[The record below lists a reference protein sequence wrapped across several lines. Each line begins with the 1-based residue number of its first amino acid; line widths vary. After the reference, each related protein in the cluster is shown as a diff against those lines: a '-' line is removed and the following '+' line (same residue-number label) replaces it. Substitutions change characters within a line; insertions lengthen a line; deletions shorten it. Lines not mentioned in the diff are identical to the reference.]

1 MKIKQFKSIEQLENS
16 LVRDIVKI
24 ITDSIENYGDAR
36 ILLSGGSTP
45 INLYSTLSQQN
56 INWSKVKIGLVDE
69 RFVNNDS
76 EFSNEKLIRKNLLQN
91 YAKDALFF
99 EMVYSTDNEKLNL
112 ELVNDKYSS
121 FMKRLDLTILGM
133 GSDGHTASIFPNDL
147 ESERIMNT
155 KNIGIYSTKAPEFP
169 FNRITC
175 SKEIIGN
182 SNDIFLF
189 FTGKTK
195 FNIFKNSIKTNVPI
209 SYFIKKYEKME
220 TYYTE

>member
-1 MKIKQFKSIEQLENS
+1 MKIKQFKSIDQLENS

-112 ELVNDKYSS
+112 DLVNDKYSS

-133 GSDGHTASIFPNDL
+133 GSDGHTASLFPNDL
-147 ESERIMNT
+147 ESERIINT
-155 KNIGIYSTKAPEFP
+155 KNIGIYSTKAPDFP

-182 SNDIFLF
+182 SNNIFLF

-209 SYFIKKYEKME
+209 SYFIKEYENME

>member
-1 MKIKQFKSIEQLENS
+1 MKIKQFKCIEQLENS

-45 INLYSTLSQQN
+45 INLYSNLSQQN

-69 RFVNNDS
+69 RFVNNHS

-99 EMVYSTDNEKLNL
+99 EMVNCADNEKLNL

-121 FMKRLDLTILGM
+121 FMKRLDLTLLGM

-209 SYFIKKYEKME
+209 SYFIKEYENME

>member
-1 MKIKQFKSIEQLENS
+1 MKIKQFKSIDQLENS
-16 LVRDIVKI
+16 LVKDIVKI
-24 ITDSIENYGDAR
+24 IADSIENYGDAR

-76 EFSNEKLIRKNLLQN
+76 EFSNEKLIRTNLLQN

-99 EMVYSTDNEKLNL
+99 GMVYSTDNEKLNL
-112 ELVNDKYSS
+112 DLVNDKYSS

-133 GSDGHTASIFPNDL
+133 GSDGHTASLFPNDL

-155 KNIGIYSTKAPEFP
+155 KNIGIYSTKAPVFP

-195 FNIFKNSIKTNVPI
+195 FNIFKNSIKTKVPI
-209 SYFIKKYEKME
+209 SYFIKEYENME

>member
-1 MKIKQFKSIEQLENS
+1 MKIKQFKSIDQLENS
-16 LVRDIVKI
+16 LVRNIVKI

-76 EFSNEKLIRKNLLQN
+76 EFSNEKLIRTNLLQN

-112 ELVNDKYSS
+112 DLVNDKYSS

-133 GSDGHTASIFPNDL
+133 GNDGHTASLFPNDL

-155 KNIGIYSTKAPEFP
+155 KNIGIYSTKSPVFP

-182 SNDIFLF
+182 SNNIFLF

-195 FNIFKNSIKTNVPI
+195 FNIFKNSIKTKVPI
-209 SYFIKKYEKME
+209 SYFIKEYENME

>member
-45 INLYSTLSQQN
+45 INLYSTLSKQN

-69 RFVNNDS
+69 RFVNNNS

-189 FTGKTK
+189 FTGKNK
-195 FNIFKNSIKTNVPI
+195 FKIFKNSIKTNVPI
-209 SYFIKKYEKME
+209 SYFIKEYENME

>member
-209 SYFIKKYEKME
+209 SYFIKEYENME

>member
-1 MKIKQFKSIEQLENS
+1 MKIKQFKCIEELENS
-16 LVRDIVKI
+16 LVRNIVKI
-24 ITDSIENYGDAR
+24 ITNSIETYGDAR

-45 INLYSTLSQQN
+45 INLYSSLSQQN

-69 RFVNNDS
+69 RLVNNDS

-91 YAKDALFF
+91 FAKNAHFF
-99 EMVYSTDNEKLNL
+99 EMVHSVDDEKSNL

-121 FMKRLDLTILGM
+121 FMKRLGLTLLGM

-175 SKEIIGN
+175 SKEMIGN

-189 FTGKTK
+189 FTGITK
-195 FNIFKNSIKTNVPI
+195 FYIFNNSMKTNVPI
-209 SYFIKKYEKME
+209 SYFIKEYQNME

>member
-1 MKIKQFKSIEQLENS
+1 MKNVLYEAGSWGPGNDILEKITLGLNNKTMKIKQFKSIEQLENS

-91 YAKDALFF
+91 YAKEAIFF

-112 ELVNDKYSS
+112 DLVNDKYSS

-133 GSDGHTASIFPNDL
+133 GSDGHTALYLS
-147 ESERIMNT
+147 
-155 KNIGIYSTKAPEFP
+155 
-169 FNRITC
+169 
-175 SKEIIGN
+175 
-182 SNDIFLF
+182 
-189 FTGKTK
+189 
-195 FNIFKNSIKTNVPI
+195 
-209 SYFIKKYEKME
+209 
-220 TYYTE
+220 

>member
-16 LVRDIVKI
+16 LVTDIVKI

-76 EFSNEKLIRKNLLQN
+76 EFSNEKLIRKNLLKN

-155 KNIGIYSTKAPEFP
+155 KNIGIYSTKAPKFP

-189 FTGKTK
+189 ITGKTK

-209 SYFIKKYEKME
+209 SYFIKEYENME

>member
-45 INLYSTLSQQN
+45 INLYSALSQQN

-91 YAKDALFF
+91 YAKEALFF

-195 FNIFKNSIKTNVPI
+195 LNIFKNSIKTNVPI
-209 SYFIKKYEKME
+209 SYFIKEYENME

>member
-16 LVRDIVKI
+16 LVTDIVKI

-76 EFSNEKLIRKNLLQN
+76 DFSNEKLIRKNLLKN

-155 KNIGIYSTKAPEFP
+155 KNIGIYSTKAPKFP

-189 FTGKTK
+189 ITGKTK

-209 SYFIKKYEKME
+209 SYFIKEYENME

>member
-45 INLYSTLSQQN
+45 INLYSTLSLQN

-91 YAKDALFF
+91 YAKEALFF

-195 FNIFKNSIKTNVPI
+195 FNIFKNSTKTNVPI
-209 SYFIKKYEKME
+209 SYFIKEYENME

>member
-45 INLYSTLSQQN
+45 INLYSILSQQN

-112 ELVNDKYSS
+112 ELVNDKYSP

-155 KNIGIYSTKAPEFP
+155 KNIGIYSTKAPKFP

-209 SYFIKKYEKME
+209 SYFIKEYENME

>member
-24 ITDSIENYGDAR
+24 ITDSIKNYGDAR

-45 INLYSTLSQQN
+45 INLYSTLSLQN

-99 EMVYSTDNEKLNL
+99 EMVYSTNNETLNL

-195 FNIFKNSIKTNVPI
+195 FNIFKNSTKTNVPI
-209 SYFIKKYEKME
+209 SYFIKEYENME

>member
-24 ITDSIENYGDAR
+24 ITDSIKNYGDAR

-45 INLYSTLSQQN
+45 INLYSTLSLQN

-76 EFSNEKLIRKNLLQN
+76 EFSNEKLIRKNLLKN

-155 KNIGIYSTKAPEFP
+155 KNIGIYSTKAPKFP

-189 FTGKTK
+189 ITGKTK

-209 SYFIKKYEKME
+209 SYFIKEYENME

>member
-91 YAKDALFF
+91 YAKDALLF

-147 ESERIMNT
+147 ESERILNT

-209 SYFIKKYEKME
+209 SYFIKEYENME

>member
-45 INLYSTLSQQN
+45 INLYSILSQQN

-69 RFVNNDS
+69 RFVDNES

-91 YAKDALFF
+91 YAKNALFF
-99 EMVYSTDNEKLNL
+99 EMVYCADNEKLNL

-209 SYFIKKYEKME
+209 SYFIKEYENME

>member
-76 EFSNEKLIRKNLLQN
+76 EFSNEKLIRKNLLKN

-155 KNIGIYSTKAPEFP
+155 NNIGIYSTKAPEFP

-182 SNDIFLF
+182 SNDIFFLL
-189 FTGKTK
+189 GQD
-195 FNIFKNSIKTNVPI
+195 
-209 SYFIKKYEKME
+209 
-220 TYYTE
+220 